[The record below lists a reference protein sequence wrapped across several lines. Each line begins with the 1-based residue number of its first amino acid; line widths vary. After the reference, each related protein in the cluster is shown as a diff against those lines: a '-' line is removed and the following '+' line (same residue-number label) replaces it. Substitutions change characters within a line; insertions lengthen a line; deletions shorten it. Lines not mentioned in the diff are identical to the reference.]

1 MAAFKRQKTSKI
13 KWRRSFLSQ
22 AEQKMSLF
30 SKRSKNQAKTQ
41 LKHGFYMGEMR
52 TETSHGG
59 AE

>member
-41 LKHGFYMGEMR
+41 LKHGF
-52 TETSHGG
+52 
-59 AE
+59 